1 VRGIV
6 LLSIALLP
14 MAVFGLEVY
23 VAPLLYIDETA
34 EFSRNTEI
42 VQSDLLN
49 ALWAVETGVVL
60 QFDNLKDN
68 RINPPQSLT
77 DAVTVCRN
85 ERVEYLL
92 YGYVTRREHNVQA
105 EIRLFDYANRQIKQS
120 FFGMDDSAH
129 YERLINDI
137 ALKIIVFIQ
146 ETFNFDIIREYI
158 GMTRLTIPVSVG
170 YWTPMAQDWVEMML
184 GTVAA
189 GTGLEFIPKDN
200 LFVFRGKL
208 GYLSTGIDIKYRFG
222 IGNPVRYEAYNNT
235 LYFTMPIRLHVSL
248 TRQHEIFVGLG
259 FVYFLE
265 LFSMADKYDEMQNY
279 VYNNFGLNISF
290 GYRFAFNRTL
300 SIFFRNDFDFLFNEQ
315 SLITYAPI
323 IGMNICIYEKRA
335 KQEW

>member
-1 VRGIV
+1 MREVV
-6 LLSIALLP
+6 LLSTMLLP
-14 MAVFGLEVY
+14 MAAFGLEIY

-34 EFSRNTEI
+34 EFSRNTEM
-42 VQSDLLN
+42 VQSDLLT

-60 QFDNLKDN
+60 QFDSLNDN

-85 ERVEYLL
+85 ERIEYLL
-92 YGYVTRREHNVQA
+92 YGYITRREHNVQA

-120 FFGMDDSAH
+120 FFGMDDNTH
-129 YERLINDI
+129 YDRLINDI
-137 ALKIIVFIQ
+137 AFKIIVFIQ
-146 ETFNFDIIREYI
+146 ETFNLDIIREYS

-170 YWTPMAQDWVEMML
+170 YWTSMEKDWVDVML

-200 LFVFRGKL
+200 LFVSRGKL
-208 GYLSTGIDIKYRFG
+208 YYISTGIDIKYRLG
-222 IGNPVRYEAYNNT
+222 IGNPMRYEAYNNT
-235 LYFTMPIRLHVSL
+235 LYFTMPVRLHVSL
-248 TRQHEIFVGLG
+248 TRQHEMFLGLG

-265 LFSMADKYDEMQNY
+265 LFSMADKYEKSVNY
-279 VYNNFGLNISF
+279 IFNNMGLNISF
-290 GYRFAFNRTL
+290 GYRFAFNRTI
-300 SIFFRNDFDFLFNEQ
+300 SIFFRNDFDFLFNER
-315 SLITYAPI
+315 SLITYAPM